1 MKISRLLREQPHSP
15 NLGLLLVRITT
26 GGLMCYLH
34 GWSKLM
40 AGTERWERL
49 GSGLSDLLGLNFL
62 SIPLG
67 FMASFSESIAALCL
81 IIGWYTRP
89 SAFLLAFTMIV
100 AVSKKIPEGL
110 REAELPLLFL
120 CLSLVLLSSGAGK
133 WSIDYI
139 ISQKNNR

>member
-1 MKISRLLREQPHSP
+1 MKISRLLREQPHYP
-15 NLGLLLVRITT
+15 NLGLFLAQIIT

-40 AGTERWERL
+40 AGTDRWERL
-49 GSGLSDLLGLNFL
+49 GSGLSDLIGLDFL

-67 FMASFSESIAALCL
+67 FMASFSESIAALFL
-81 IIGWYTRP
+81 IIGWYTHP
-89 SAFLLAFTMIV
+89 SAFLLAFTMLI

-110 REAELPLLFL
+110 RDAELPLLFL
-120 CLSLVLLSSGAGK
+120 CLSLVLLFSGAGK